1 MRNTVEKYGR
11 WAVVTGGSAG
21 IGLAFANQLAAA
33 GHNLVLV
40 SRNQTRL
47 DRAEQSIRAK
57 HRVEVKTL
65 AADLTDEG
73 ALDRLYDFTRD
84 LDVGMAILNAG
95 VETSG
100 HYTKTSIE
108 IHRGLVDLNVRV
120 PMEMAH
126 TFGERFV
133 RRGRGGI
140 VFVSSLFGYQGVPLV
155 AGYSASKAYILSLGE
170 ALSVELKRFGV
181 DVTVL
186 SPGLTDTDMPAA
198 MPINFS
204 RLPIPNMTPEKT
216 ARAGLRALGRKIS
229 VVPGLINNI
238 YVWENR
244 LLPRSTPIRMFG
256 WMVRMAFKKEQV
268 PNFLITPAQVR

>member
-1 MRNTVEKYGR
+1 MRNTVQMYGR

-40 SRNQTRL
+40 ARNQARL

-65 AADLTDEG
+65 ATDLTKDG
-73 ALDRLYDFTRD
+73 ALDQLYALTND
-84 LDVGMAILNAG
+84 LDVGLAILNAG

-100 HYTKTSIE
+100 HYTKTSIDT
-108 IHRGLVDLNVRV
+108 HRGLVDLNVRV

-198 MPINFS
+198 MPINFA
-204 RLPIPNMTPEKT
+204 RLPIPKMTPQKT
-216 ARAGLRALGRKIS
+216 ARVGLRALGRKIS

-238 YVWENR
+238 FVWENR

-256 WMVRMAFKKEQV
+256 WMVRMAFKKDEA
-268 PNFLITPAQVR
+268 PNFLITPTKAR

>member
-1 MRNTVEKYGR
+1 MRNTVKKYGR

-33 GHNLVLV
+33 GHDLVLV
-40 SRNQTRL
+40 ARTKARL
-47 DRAEQSIRAK
+47 DRAEQQIRAK

-65 AADLTDEG
+65 AADLTEEG
-73 ALDRLYDFTRD
+73 ALDRLYELTHD
-84 LDVGMAILNAG
+84 LDVGIAILNAG

-108 IHRGLVDLNVRV
+108 THRGLVDLNVRV

-133 RRGRGGI
+133 RRERGAI

-155 AGYSASKAYILSLGE
+155 AGYSASKAYVLALGE

-186 SPGLTDTDMPAA
+186 SPGLTDTEMPAA

-204 RLPIPNMTPEKT
+204 RLPIPKMTPEKT

-229 VVPGLINNI
+229 IVPGLINKI

-244 LLPRSTPIRMFG
+244 LLPRSTPIRIFG
-256 WMVRMAFKKEQV
+256 WMVRMAFKKDQA
-268 PNFLITPAQVR
+268 PNFLITPAKAR